1 MKHFRILSVLMAF
14 CMVIGTLASLCVS
27 ADEATDDATEATTAA
42 ETAASTTAASDTAS
56 GEDSTIDYVKEAF
69 YTADEKLATMQLR
82 LDRDGY
88 ELYYESYTGEVAVR
102 DKTTGNVM
110 FSNPYDVALTGSASS
125 DNVRN
130 QLLSQ
135 IIIQYND
142 NNTELTMLSYVEAA
156 QRGQISVRNIRNGIR
171 VEYAM
176 GRQETRKLVP
186 YLITK
191 ERMDTMIRNNI
202 TDARKLNRF
211 DAYYELK
218 DPFDESLTEQQVKEM
233 QAAFPATEKY
243 AVYVASP
250 TLTEREKNLLEGII
264 KQYCPDYNFEALEYD
279 HNLTEYEGSDSN
291 PVNFKLSLEY
301 YLDESGLSVRLP
313 ANGIRFDESTYSLT
327 SIRMLPFMGAG
338 SSEYTGYT
346 MIPDGSG
353 ALVRFE
359 DILKQG
365 TGRTISGKLYGQDYA
380 YYEIKGANQEV
391 MRLPVFG
398 LVEDYTYRVDENGN
412 IVSPRPEETTAPE
425 TTAPETPETDENGDT
440 LAPAETEAP
449 AETDASDE
457 TEAPAETDASE
468 ETADPAET
476 DETGETGETTPETKI
491 EDTYKTVMASR
502 GFLAILEEGDALASI
517 YTDHGGNVQHK
528 YNTVFT
534 EFNPRPKDSYNLAS
548 VISVGENA
556 TWTVVSE
563 RKYTGSYRIR
573 YIMLTDADKIE
584 EVAKENASAAGN
596 LFEASYVGMANAY
609 RAQLLKNGTLT
620 ALQNEAD
627 SVPLYIE
634 TLGVMKV
641 QEKVLSVPVTRR
653 RALTTFDDIKTMYSE
668 LKEAGITNL
677 NFRLNGFANEGISG
691 LVPYKVKFEK
701 AAGGDDGYS
710 ELVKYAEENNFGL
723 FPEFEFSYASL
734 DKWFDGFSLKRD
746 GLKTIDNRYT
756 TKRTYSA
763 TYQFFTSTGS
773 IAISP
778 SVFSKIFGSMQTY
791 MTKLGV
797 KDISVSTLGSDLNSD
812 FDKKEPYNREDSKS
826 FVTGTLSK
834 IKEAYKEVM
843 VDGGNAYT
851 LAYVDHVLNVSL
863 DSSNYTYASESI
875 PFFGL
880 VFHGY
885 LNFAGTPTNMAG
897 DVDREILK
905 LIENGA
911 SPYFILAM
919 QNTEKLKEYSDLSRY
934 YSIKYS
940 IWKDDLIKIYNE
952 VNTALADVMYSPL
965 KNHEF
970 LIGERIPT
978 QAEAERDQQLEEEN
992 KANEEKAKAEALA
1005 EAERLVNLY
1014 TRKLSEAD
1022 AAYKA
1027 AAALAASDPTDE
1039 NVNAEALAL
1048 AVLEAAQK
1056 SYDDAVEALDAI
1068 KNPKTDEDTSDDGK
1082 TEEKPA
1088 YNYTKYTSDNGMIVR
1103 VTYEN
1108 GVSFI
1113 LNYNNFDITVE
1124 GHTVHAYD
1132 AIKIDSNGNV
1142 VLDSVAALRKGTK

>member
-1 MKHFRILSVLMAF
+1 MAF
-14 CMVIGTLASLCVS
+14 CMVIGSLATLCVS
-27 ADEATDDATEATTAA
+27 ADETTDTSATEATTAT
-42 ETAASTTAASDTAS
+42 ETAASSTAASDTAS

-69 YTADEKLATMQLR
+69 YTAEEKLATMKLK
-82 LDRDGY
+82 LERDGY
-88 ELYYESYTGEVAVR
+88 ELYYESYTGEVAVK
-102 DKTTGNVM
+102 DKKTGNVM

-176 GRQETRKLVP
+176 GRQESRKLVP

-191 ERMDTMIRNNI
+191 ERMDTMIRNKI

-243 AVYVASP
+243 AVYVAAP

-353 ALVRFE
+353 TLIRFE

-398 LVEDYTYRVDENGN
+398 LVEDYTYKVDENGN

-425 TTAPETPETDENGDT
+425 TTAPATPETDENGET
-440 LAPAETEAP
+440 LTPDETNDPTVTDEAVETDEA
-449 AETDASDE
+449 AETD
-457 TEAPAETDASE
+457 EAVETD
-468 ETADPAET
+468 DPAET
-476 DETGETGETTPETKI
+476 VPETKI
-491 EDTYKTVMASR
+491 EDTYKTVKSSR

-573 YIMLTDADKIE
+573 YIMLTSAEQIDEI
-584 EVAKENASAAGN
+584 AKEDPSAAGN
-596 LFEASYVGMANAY
+596 MFEASYVGMANAY
-609 RAQLLKNGTLT
+609 RAQLLKAGTLT
-620 ALQNEAD
+620 ELQNEAD
-627 SVPLYIE
+627 SIPLYIE

-641 QEKVLSVPVTRR
+641 QEKVLSVPVTKR
-653 RALTTFDDIKTMYSE
+653 RALTTFDDIKTMYGE
-668 LKEAGITNL
+668 LKEAGITNI
-677 NFRLNGFANEGISG
+677 NFKLTGFANEGIYAT
-691 LVPYKVKFEK
+691 VPYKVKFEK

-710 ELVKYAEENNFGL
+710 ELIKYAEENNFGL

-746 GLKTIDNRYT
+746 ALKTIDNRYT

-763 TYQFFTSTGS
+763 TMQYFTSTGS

-791 MTKLGV
+791 MTKIGT

-812 FDKKEPYNREDSKS
+812 FDKKDPYNREDSKG

-834 IKEAYKEVM
+834 IKEAYNEVM
-843 VDGGNAYT
+843 VDGGNAYS
-851 LAYVDHVLNVSL
+851 LAYVNHVLNVSL
-863 DSSNYTYASESI
+863 DSSNYTYASEAI

-919 QNTEKLKEYSDLSRY
+919 QNTEKLKESTDLSKY
-934 YSIKYS
+934 YSIKYN

-978 QAEAERDQQLEEEN
+978 DAEAERDKLDEEEN
-992 KANEEKAKAEALA
+992 KALEDKKKAEALA

-1014 TRKLSEAD
+1014 QRKLTEAD
-1022 AAYKA
+1022 EAYKA
-1027 AAALAASDPTDE
+1027 AAALAASDPTEE
-1039 NVNAEALAL
+1039 NTTAEALAL

-1056 SYDDAVEALDAI
+1056 SYDDAVAALDEI
-1068 KNPKTDEDTSDDGK
+1068 KNPTEDEEPVDGNDD
-1082 TEEKPA
+1082 EEPA

-1132 AIKIDSNGNV
+1132 AIKLDSNGNL